1 MRNQYSMGIRGKTGV
16 SPMALRKRCRIR
28 LPIRKGDLDISVKKR
43 AGTILYDA
51 VSQSAGTGYGR
62 EEYSPSRQVGFDPER
77 KAVETLP
84 IKYEW
89 RATPCS
95 KRIIHCGTTYEHTR
109 NRL

>member
-16 SPMALRKRCRIR
+16 SPMALGKRCRIR
-28 LPIRKGDLDISVKKR
+28 LLKRKRDLDISVKKR

-62 EEYSPSRQVGFDPER
+62 EGYSPSRQVGFDPER